1 MDRDNEVRTSAGLR
15 AIAALGRPLSWL
27 AQSMNAVGTLVVLV
41 LVTVVN
47 GDAISRNIFNAPF
60 LGIVEAVQFS
70 MVLIVFM
77 QLPDVVRVNRL
88 TRSDGFLAVL
98 ATRRPGIARAM
109 ARVID
114 LLSAIFMALIAYT
127 MYPEFVETLENGRY
141 IGVPGIFTMPLW
153 PTNLA
158 ITVSATLCT
167 ALFLIKAITG
177 KRRPELLHL
186 EESGA

>member
-1 MDRDNEVRTSAGLR
+1 
-15 AIAALGRPLSWL
+15 
-27 AQSMNAVGTLVVLV
+27 MNALGTLVVLV
-41 LVTVVN
+41 LVVVVN
-47 GDAISRNIFNAPF
+47 GDSLSRNLFNAPF

-70 MVLIVFM
+70 LVLIVFM

-98 ATRRPGIARAM
+98 ADWHPGAARTL
-109 ARVID
+109 ARLID
-114 LLSAIFMALIAYT
+114 LVSAVFMGLIAYT

-167 ALFLIKAITG
+167 ALFLAKAITG
-177 KRRPELLHL
+177 SRRPELLHL
-186 EESGA
+186 ERSGA

>member
-1 MDRDNEVRTSAGLR
+1 MPDEDNTNATGLQGLMSK
-15 AIAALGRPLSWL
+15 IGQPLAWL
-27 AQSMNAVGTLVVLV
+27 AQGMNAFGTLVVLV
-41 LVTVVN
+41 LVIVVN
-47 GDAISRNIFNAPF
+47 GDAISRNVFNSPF

-70 MVLIVFM
+70 LVLIVFM

-98 ATRRPGIARAM
+98 ADRRPNIARWL
-109 ARVID
+109 ARLID
-114 LLSAIFMALIAYT
+114 LLSAVFMSMIAYV
-127 MYPEFVETLENGRY
+127 MYPEFVETLHNGRF

-167 ALFLIKAITG
+167 LLFLLKAITG

>member
-1 MDRDNEVRTSAGLR
+1 MPGENSSRNSNATCMFTR
-15 AIAALGRPLSWL
+15 IGRPLSWM
-27 AQSMNAVGTLVVLV
+27 AQSMNALGTLVVLV
-41 LVTVVN
+41 LVVVVN
-47 GDAISRNIFNAPF
+47 GDAISRNVFNSPF

-88 TRSDGFLAVL
+88 TRSDGFLAVM
-98 ATRRPGIARAM
+98 AASRPGVARQM

-114 LLSAIFMALIAYT
+114 LMSAAFMAMIAYT
-127 MYPEFVETLENGRY
+127 MYPEFIETLHNGRY

-158 ITVSATLCT
+158 ITVSALLCT
-167 ALFLIKAITG
+167 ALFLLKAITG